1 MTKKPSIIFMG
12 TPDFAVPSLKRLA
25 ETCEI
30 KAVYTAEP
38 RPQGRGLA
46 LTQHPI
52 HNAAEKLNLK
62 VFTPPSLD
70 DEAKDE
76 IAKMNPD
83 FIITV
88 AYGLILP
95 QAIIDIP
102 SKAALNGHAS
112 LLPRWRGANPIL
124 RAIEAGD
131 KVTGVT
137 IMQMEEKL
145 DSGDILLSIEEAIDP
160 DDTTLSL
167 TEKLAELTAELLV
180 KAVTDFENLTPT
192 PQDESKVTWAKK
204 TILGEAQINFDKPS
218 EAIKR
223 HVNAFAPRAWFSA
236 DGNRILVHKIAIV
249 DNAEK
254 APTNKFMGT
263 FIGTDEEG
271 APLIASQ
278 DGAVALRLVQPK
290 GKSIMSGGDFLNGNT
305 LPKQI
310 KRDE

>member
-30 KAVYTAEP
+30 KAVYTGKE
-38 RPQGRGLA
+38 RPQGRGMA

-52 HNAAEKLNLK
+52 HDAAEKLNLK

-70 DEAKDE
+70 DEVINQ
-76 IAKMNPD
+76 IASLKPD

-95 QAIIDIP
+95 QSIIDIP

-131 KVTGVT
+131 EITGIT
-137 IMQMEEKL
+137 IMLMEEKL
-145 DSGDILLSIEEAIDP
+145 DSGAILLSFEEAIDP
-160 DDTTLSL
+160 DDTTASL
-167 TEKLAELTAELLV
+167 TEKLAEMTAELLV
-180 KAVTDFENLTPT
+180 KAVTNFDDLTPT

-204 TILGEAQINFDKPS
+204 TASGEAQINFDKPS

-249 DNAEK
+249 DKVEK
-254 APTNKFMGT
+254 APHGT
-263 FIGTDEEG
+263 FIGTDEKG

-278 DGAVALRLVQPK
+278 DGAVALRSIQPK
-290 GKSIMSGGDFLNGNT
+290 GKSVMSGRDFLNGNT

-310 KRDE
+310 IRRDE